1 MILKV
6 SSTIDG
12 NVNIMTICN
21 VPSVMFHTRYGA
33 IKDIKDTN
41 LKAN

>member
-6 SSTIDG
+6 SIIDG

-21 VPSVMFHTRYGA
+21 VPSIMFRTRYGA

-41 LKAN
+41 LKVN